1 MVKRRKL
8 TAAAVVYAMGLA
20 PPAKTPDGKDIR
32 YGLKAI
38 VGQYV
43 KPYTRTVELREGRRN
58 SKGQVAR
65 HKQNHGTE
73 GRLDLSEVINA
84 RR

>member
-1 MVKRRKL
+1 MAKCRKL
-8 TAAAVVYAMGLA
+8 TAAAVVYVMGLT

-38 VGQYV
+38 VGQFT
-43 KPYTRTVELREGRRN
+43 KPYTRMVELREGRRN

-65 HKQNHGTE
+65 HKRNHGTE
-73 GRLDLSEVINA
+73 GRLDLSGVINA
-84 RR
+84 KR